1 MLVGK
6 RFRVAYEYKPTGKRS
21 KNLAIDVGDVVEILE
36 EQGGGNFRARLGEK
50 EGRVHKDML
59 DEDPL
64 ESNDPQSKLDEELP
78 LLQDADK
85 PQELLSKEVKLESLE
100 SELATNIERT

>member
-50 EGRVHKDML
+50 EGRVYKERYEHALFILML
-59 DEDPL
+59 
-64 ESNDPQSKLDEELP
+64 
-78 LLQDADK
+78 
-85 PQELLSKEVKLESLE
+85 
-100 SELATNIERT
+100 TT